1 MNIEEFV
8 EGLDEDELHKLAMP
22 RTSGD
27 WKNHVTTL
35 GPLYWIRIHYGE
47 EIEKL
52 VLELQKQAQRE
63 LRARRHVIHIDV
75 ILTAATPVE

>member
-1 MNIEEFV
+1 MNLKKFV
-8 EGLDEDELHKLAMP
+8 ENLNDDELNTLAQRRNP
-22 RTSGD
+22 RD
-27 WKNHVTTL
+27 WKNHVETL

-47 EIEKL
+47 EIEQL